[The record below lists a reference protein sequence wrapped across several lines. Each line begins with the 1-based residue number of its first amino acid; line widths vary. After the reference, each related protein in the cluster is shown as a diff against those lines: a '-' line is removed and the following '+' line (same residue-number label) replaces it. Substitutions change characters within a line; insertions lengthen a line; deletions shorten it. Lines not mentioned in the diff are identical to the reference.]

1 MAVDGG
7 VRSRVYPRRV
17 DRRRPLVLAFTSAAA
32 AACHEAVWPKL
43 LTRHVGHSA
52 WATGLALTIFMA
64 GLGLGAL
71 LPALRPALLARP
83 RRRYALAELT
93 VALGALVATTVL
105 ARTSPLSVALGLGS
119 RAVDVLAG
127 AVLLSVPAVAMGATY
142 PLLVATQRDDGR
154 PAASLYLAGLLGCC
168 AGALG
173 CAGVL
178 VPWVGVTYA
187 GYLAAALNVLVALA
201 ASSALPPDAD
211 APPPSAPAADW
222 QRPAALFAAAGLFG
236 VGAQVVWSRALVPYA
251 GVSPFAFA
259 AIVAAYVA
267 AQSVGMALGHRLGP
281 QRSTWAAALAPA
293 LCLLALGLCAAVST
307 WPGARDGASL
317 PWVLGTLAAVAAV
330 VAPAAMALGAGQ
342 GTVLD
347 AIDGG
352 PGRARAAALATGVGT
367 LVAALG
373 SSLAALVLIPAL
385 GPRWT
390 LVALAAPL
398 FVALARQGERAA
410 ALVGAAAAAVIAL
423 AAPGPRHFLGREFDP
438 APVLYASDSTQDT
451 TAVIL
456 HDQPVEPAIR
466 RLVSAGVSYSGD
478 SLFAQRYMRLL
489 GHLPALAT
497 AGRARALIVCV
508 GTGTTLDALR
518 LHDFAAVDAVDL
530 DPTLRD
536 TLRFFAHVHHG
547 APDDRRV
554 HVHVD
559 DGARWLA
566 ATAPG
571 TYDVVTL
578 EPPPP
583 RAPGGSSL
591 YTRELYERARR
602 ALRANGVV
610 AQWLPLHDLGAWEAA
625 SLVKTF
631 LAVFPDGALY
641 LAERNEAVLL
651 SVRATRA
658 VLYGRAVHDDLAAV
672 GFAGLDP
679 LADTLFADAV
689 ALRAASAD
697 GALVT
702 DAWPAPELAPLALPR
717 PVAPLSAWAD
727 RVADGATPTAPTTF
741 AERMGGALGAFLRV
755 LERSPRPSDR
765 DRVRRAVATLAS
777 ERPDDVYLQ
786 YMRGYGPHLEGR
798 LQRLAEEGVDPALL
812 ELTRRRIAA
821 VRARAGGER

>member
-1 MAVDGG
+1 VAR
-7 VRSRVYPRRV
+7 RSPTVI
-17 DRRRPLVLAFTSAAA
+17 AFASAFA
-32 AACHEAVWPKL
+32 AACHEAVWPRL
-43 LTRHVGHSA
+43 LARQVGHSA
-52 WATGLALTIFMA
+52 WATGLALTVFMA
-64 GLGLGAL
+64 GLGAGAL
-71 LPALRPALLARP
+71 LPALRPALLVRP
-83 RRRYALAELT
+83 RRRYALAELA
-93 VALGALVATTVL
+93 VALGALVATTLL
-105 ARTSPLSVALGLGS
+105 ARAEPLSVALGLSS

-127 AVLLSVPAVAMGATY
+127 GALLAIPALAMGATY
-142 PLLVATQRDDGR
+142 PLLVATQRDGR
-154 PAASLYLAGLLGCC
+154 PAASLYLAGLAGCC
-168 AGALG
+168 AGAVV

-178 VPWVGVTYA
+178 VPWVGVTHA
-187 GYLAAALNVLVALA
+187 GYLAAGLNGLVALVA
-201 ASSALPPDAD
+201 LRALPADAD
-211 APPPSAPAADW
+211 AAPEAAPPTDW
-222 QRPAALFAAAGLFG
+222 RRPAALFAAAGLFG
-236 VGAQVVWSRALVPYA
+236 VGAQVVWSRVLVPYA

-267 AQSVGMALGHRLGP
+267 AQAAGMAAGRRLGAL
-281 QRSTWAAALAPA
+281 RSTHLVAAAPA
-293 LCLLALGLCAAVST
+293 LCLLALALCELVSA

-317 PWVLGTLAAVAAV
+317 PWALGTLAAVAAV
-330 VAPAAMALGAGQ
+330 VAPAAFALGAGQ

-347 AIDGG
+347 AIDDG
-352 PGRARAAALATGVGT
+352 PGRARAAGLATGVGT

-373 SSLAALVLIPAL
+373 SSVAALALVPAL

-398 FVALARQGERAA
+398 FAALARQGHRGAVVVGSLATLTLAA
-410 ALVGAAAAAVIAL
+410 
-423 AAPGPRHFLGREFDP
+423 AAPGPRYFLGREFDR
-438 APVLYASDSTQDT
+438 APVLYASHGAQDT

-497 AGRARALIVCV
+497 AGRTRALVVCI

-518 LHDFAAVDAVDL
+518 LHNFAAVDAVDL
-530 DPTLRD
+530 DPTIRE
-536 TLRFFAHVHHG
+536 TLRYFAHVHRG
-547 APDDRRV
+547 APDDPRV
-554 HVHVD
+554 RLHVD

-566 ATAPG
+566 AAAPG
-571 TYDVVTL
+571 TYDVITL

-583 RAPGGSSL
+583 RAPGGSVL

-602 ALRANGVV
+602 SLRAGGVV

-658 VLYGRAVHDDLAAV
+658 VPHPHAVDDDLAAV

-679 LADTLFADAV
+679 LADTLLADA
-689 ALRAASAD
+689 ATLRAAGPD

-702 DAWPAPELAPLALPR
+702 DAWPAPELSPLALPR

-727 RVADGATPTAPTTF
+727 RVVDGATPTAPTTF
-741 AERMGGALGAFLRV
+741 AERMGGALGSFLRV
-755 LERSPRPSDR
+755 LERSPRAGDR
-765 DRVRRAVATLAS
+765 DRVRRAVTTLAS
-777 ERPDDVYLQ
+777 ERPTDVYLQ

-798 LQRLAEEGVDPALL
+798 LQRLAAEGVDPARL

-821 VRARAGGER
+821 VRAREAGDR